1 MQKPLELSDIEMFTF
16 IEDTLYLDLSLV
28 IGMYFSREIGK
39 AVVLLDQTKCTKKRL
54 LITEK
59 QFISLV
65 KKLKDYYGDEHL
77 YSKQFKIY
85 ET

>member
-1 MQKPLELSDIEMFTF
+1 MLTF

-28 IGMYFSREIGK
+28 MGMYFSREINK
-39 AVVLLDQTKCTKKRL
+39 AIVLLDQTKCDKKRL
-54 LITEK
+54 HLTEK

-65 KKLKDYYGDEHL
+65 KKLKDYYGDEQL
-77 YSKQFKIY
+77 YSKQLKMY